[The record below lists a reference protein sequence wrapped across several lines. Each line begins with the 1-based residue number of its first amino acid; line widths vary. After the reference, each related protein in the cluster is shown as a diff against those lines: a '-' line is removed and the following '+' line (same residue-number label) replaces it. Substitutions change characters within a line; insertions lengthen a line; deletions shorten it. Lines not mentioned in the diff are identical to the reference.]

1 MTERYGVEHS
11 VIRPMRWCIAAL
23 ALVLGCS
30 VAADVIR
37 VPEDVLSVQ
46 HAIDRAKAG
55 DTIDVAP
62 GRYREA
68 IDLRGKSILV
78 QGRDGAAST
87 IIDATGL
94 DESVVRCITAEGPGT
109 VLVGMT
115 FTGGTGHRGLRGI
128 DTALGGGLLA
138 LGASPTIRD
147 CVFLENSASHNGGGA
162 YCGPAADVRFEQC
175 RFESNT
181 AEKGGGLLSVSSR
194 PVMIDCVF
202 KSNEAS
208 YCGGGLFAAKG
219 SRPVLRGCSFITNR
233 AAYQGGGACS
243 LDSAGE
249 ILDSSFERNRAGS
262 HGGAVYFGFRT
273 SMEASGCTF
282 KTATDS
288 IDGVHQVAYADKR
301 VGACSLGNGVCVV
314 AEASDC
320 EAAGGAFRGAEHG
333 GTKVQSHERE
343 VSRATRGVFA
353 RYAEDGAVAHDRRA
367 EPAAGYQPSVGPPF
381 RAPKG
386 APGTQTRA
394 FAGTRFE
401 CGFVFGRKRTT
412 RRIRLWNGG
421 HPGHDQSPEEFEN
434 AETAVAR
441 AVVP

>member
-115 FTGGTGHRGLRGI
+115 FTGGTGHRGLRGA

-320 EAAGGAFRGAEHG
+320 EAAGGAFRGA
-333 GTKVQSHERE
+333 GTKCMAKGNVQQ
-343 VSRATRGVFA
+343 A
-353 RYAEDGAVAHDRRA
+353 RDGGDLDHDGRVDRRDLA
-367 EPAAGYQPSVGPPF
+367 
-381 RAPKG
+381 
-386 APGTQTRA
+386 
-394 FAGTRFE
+394 
-401 CGFVFGRKRTT
+401 
-412 RRIRLWNGG
+412 ILMLLW
-421 HPGHDQSPEEFEN
+421 Q
-434 AETAVAR
+434 
-441 AVVP
+441 